1 MLKSLFVFLKSYPL
15 NIIFWKLLCK
25 LFSQKIPIIEQLL
38 AYLKYKDGIE
48 IGGPSAIFK
57 STGFCPIYLSIH
69 SLDGVNFSNNTL
81 WESKLDI
88 GVTYKFENKLGT
100 QYIAE
105 ATELP
110 LEFIDKYD
118 FVLSCNNLEH
128 IANPIKALQEWK
140 RIIKGNG
147 LILLILPN
155 KASNFDH
162 KRSST
167 TLQHLINDY
176 ENETTEGDI
185 THLEE
190 ILQLHD
196 LSRDP
201 MAGNFNEFKIRCLN
215 NINI

>member
-1 MLKSLFVFLKSYPL
+1 M
-15 NIIFWKLLCK
+15 
-25 LFSQKIPIIEQLL
+25 
-38 AYLKYKDGIE
+38 
-48 IGGPSAIFK
+48 
-57 STGFCPIYLSIH
+57 
-69 SLDGVNFSNNTL
+69 
-81 WESKLDI
+81 
-88 GVTYKFENKLGT
+88 
-100 QYIAE
+100 
-105 ATELP
+105 
-110 LEFIDKYD
+110 
-118 FVLSCNNLEH
+118 
-128 IANPIKALQEWK
+128 QEWK

-215 NINI
+215 NINIRGMHHHVYDLNLLKSVLDYCNLQTLLKYSSKTDHFILAQKLIA